1 MREPPSAQSGGI
13 TSFVR
18 RSQELPNIML
28 GFIHNLV
35 LIFAGGGSSGG
46 FAEFYNKW
54 FNYPGFELWKFINL
68 SIFVGLMI
76 YQLKKPLSEAFKAKR
91 EAIRAELIKAEEEK
105 QAALSQLTSAEA
117 KLEALDTEKANVL
130 KKAKEEAEAEKRRL
144 AEQTQAEVAKLREQT
159 SGEISRL
166 SKQTKAQLRKFSAEE
181 SIRLAEEKLR
191 TQIDAKK
198 DAQLIKAGITSIGG
212 LN

>member
-1 MREPPSAQSGGI
+1 
-13 TSFVR
+13 
-18 RSQELPNIML
+18 ML
-28 GFIHNLV
+28 GFIYNFV
-35 LIFAGGGSSGG
+35 LIFAAAAEGKDG
-46 FAEFYNKW
+46 FAQFYETY

-68 SIFVGLMI
+68 GIFVALMI
-76 YQLKKPLSEAFKAKR
+76 YVLKKPLSAAFKTKR

-105 QAALSQLTSAEA
+105 KAALSQLTSAEA
-117 KLEALDTEKANVL
+117 KLAALDTEKANVL
-130 KKAKEEAEAEKRRL
+130 KKANEEAEAEKRRL

-191 TQIDAKK
+191 AQIDASK
-198 DAQLIKAGITSIGG
+198 DAQLIKTGITSIGG

>member
-1 MREPPSAQSGGI
+1 
-13 TSFVR
+13 
-18 RSQELPNIML
+18 ML

-35 LIFAGGGSSGG
+35 LIFAAASGEGKGG

-68 SIFVGLMI
+68 AIFVLI
-76 YQLKKPLSEAFKAKR
+76 VVWFARYKKLPEWFKAKR
-91 EAIRAELIKAEEEK
+91 EEIRAELIKAEEDK
-105 QAALSQLTSAEA
+105 KAALSQLTSAEA
-117 KLEALDTEKANVL
+117 KLAALDTEKANVL
-130 KKAKEEAEAEKRRL
+130 KKANEEADAEKRRL
-144 AEQTQAEVAKLREQT
+144 AEQTQIEVAKLREQT
-159 SGEISRL
+159 GGEISRL
-166 SKQTKAQLRKFSAEE
+166 TKQTKARLRKFSAEE

-191 TQIDAKK
+191 TQIDASK

>member
-1 MREPPSAQSGGI
+1 
-13 TSFVR
+13 
-18 RSQELPNIML
+18 ML
-28 GFIHNLV
+28 GFIYNLV

-46 FAEFYNKW
+46 FTEFYNKW

-68 SIFVGLMI
+68 AIFVLI
-76 YQLKKPLSEAFKAKR
+76 VVWFAKYKKLPEWFKAKR
-91 EAIRAELIKAEEEK
+91 ETIRAELIKAEEDK
-105 QAALSQLTSAEA
+105 QNALKQLTAAEA
-117 KLEALDTEKANVL
+117 KLAALDNEKANVL
-130 KKAKEEAEAEKRRL
+130 KKANKEAEAEKRRL

-191 TQIDAKK
+191 SQIDASK